1 VRAAPADTFEDRRH
15 LTSRPDFRH
24 VRVTTDTTTSRFNTN
39 AKEITVKDPHERQ
52 PRVVA
57 YTRVST
63 REQADSGLGLAA
75 QREKLTDET
84 VRREW
89 PDVLWVM
96 DDGVSA
102 TTAAAAR
109 PRLGPVLMDMRDGD
123 VLVVTRLDRLSRSVH
138 DFAGLLSVSMGRGWS
153 IVALDLGIDTT
164 TPTGALIAH
173 MVVAIAQW
181 EASMIALRTKEGL
194 AQSPKRL
201 GRAKGSPKTGGRKQS
216 PIPATTEAQ
225 VRHLTGLRMSPREIA
240 DALNEFGVPSLRGAR
255 WHRESV
261 RRLIDRL
268 AAMDAPA
275 GDTIVGE
282 EAPA

>member
-1 VRAAPADTFEDRRH
+1 MG
-15 LTSRPDFRH
+15 
-24 VRVTTDTTTSRFNTN
+24 
-39 AKEITVKDPHERQ
+39 
-52 PRVVA
+52 RVVA

-84 VRREW
+84 ARRDW
-89 PDVLWVM
+89 PDVRWVV

-102 TTAAAAR
+102 TTAAADR
-109 PRLGPVLMDMRDGD
+109 PNLGPALRDMREGD

-138 DFAGLLSVSMGRGWS
+138 DFAGLLSVAIGRGWA

-181 EASMIALRTKEGL
+181 EAAMIALRTKEGL

-201 GRAKGSPKTGGRKQS
+201 GRAPGLPPVGGGK
-216 PIPATTEAQ
+216 PAPVQPQVAAVVRDALAQ
-225 VRHLTGLRMSPREIA
+225 GLSPRRVA
-240 DALNEFGVPSLRGAR
+240 DRLNEYGLPSPRGGR

-261 RRLIDRL
+261 RRLVAREGF
-268 AAMDAPA
+268 AAA
-275 GDTIVGE
+275 
-282 EAPA
+282 